1 RCLGVRPLQLSSIL
15 HSLLEKSRGGHWKNT
30 ERRMSRKDEPQD
42 KFHFVTIIFLILGL
56 GTLLPW
62 NFFITAIPYF
72 QTRLCSET
80 LQVNEISSNNNRSSA
95 HNETAPC
102 KDEFSFNNW
111 MTLLAQLPLLLCTL
125 LNSFM
130 YQWIPERVRIA
141 GSMFAI
147 LSLFILTAVLV
158 KVEMGAQTFFDL
170 TMTTIWFINAF
181 CAILQGSLF
190 GLLTLFPQ
198 HYSSMFLSGQGMAG
212 TFAAVGQ
219 ITAPQPSGIL
229 SLLVL
234 GLSSPSPVTSCFIEF
249 AKCYLSKSNTNNSKS
264 YELETK
270 TELLHQG
277 EENGDAAGQKKAVL
291 LLKDAESGVV
301 GEEKQSVSV
310 WIVFKKIWVMALT
323 IVITFGVTLS
333 VFPAITA
340 KVISHSDNEGW
351 KNFFNPVCCF
361 LIFNTM
367 DWIGRS
373 ITTKTLW
380 PGPDCKYLPL
390 LAASRSIFVPL
401 FMFCNIPD
409 RTYLYSFFFNDAWF
423 IIFMIFFSVSN
434 GYFVSLP
441 MCLAPTKVLK
451 HESETTGALMTF
463 FLALGLSVGAG
474 LSFGFKRLVLWEKSV
489 RHRPREICASFHP
502 VWALIGTGKLSA
514 FYSIGLSGWK
524 GNKPNSEG

>member
-1 RCLGVRPLQLSSIL
+1 MP
-15 HSLLEKSRGGHWKNT
+15 
-30 ERRMSRKDEPQD
+30 RKDEPQD
-42 KFHFVTIIFLILGL
+42 KFYFVTIIFLMLGL

-80 LQVNEISSNNNRSSA
+80 HTLYGNSSKSNDLSESRNV
-95 HNETAPC
+95 TTQC
-102 KDEFSFNNW
+102 KDEFNFNNW

-125 LNSFM
+125 LNSFI

-141 GSMFAI
+141 GSMLAI
-147 LSLFILTAVLV
+147 LSLFIFTAVLV
-158 KVEMGAQTFFDL
+158 KVEMDAQCFFDL
-170 TMTTIWFINAF
+170 TMATIWFINAF

-212 TFAAVGQ
+212 TFAAL
-219 ITAPQPSGIL
+219 AMLLSMSSGANHRTIAL
-229 SLLVL
+229 GYFVTPCFGTFISIICYFLLYRL
-234 GLSSPSPVTSCFIEF
+234 DF
-249 AKCYLSKSNTNNSKS
+249 AQYYLSKSNTNSSKT

-270 TELLHQG
+270 AELLHPG

-291 LLKDAESGVV
+291 LKEAEAGGI
-301 GEEKQSVSV
+301 GEKKQSVSV
-310 WIVFKKIWVMALT
+310 CIVLKKIWVMALT

-340 KVISHSDNEGW
+340 KVVSNIKDEGW
-351 KNFFNPVCCF
+351 KKFFNPVCCF
-361 LIFNTM
+361 LIFNIM

-373 ITTKTLW
+373 ITSKTLW
-380 PGPDCKYLPL
+380 PGPDSKYLPL
-390 LAASRSIFVPL
+390 FAAIRFIFVPL
-401 FMFCNIPD
+401 FMLCHIQDHN
-409 RTYLYSFFFNDAWF
+409 YLPTFFKNDAWF

-441 MCLAPTKVLK
+441 MCLAPKKVLSY
-451 HESETTGALMTF
+451 EGETTGALMTF

-474 LSFGFKRLVLWEKSV
+474 LSFGFK
-489 RHRPREICASFHP
+489 
-502 VWALIGTGKLSA
+502 ALL
-514 FYSIGLSGWK
+514 
-524 GNKPNSEG
+524 

>member
-1 RCLGVRPLQLSSIL
+1 
-15 HSLLEKSRGGHWKNT
+15 
-30 ERRMSRKDEPQD
+30 MSRKDDPQD
-42 KFHFVTIIFLILGL
+42 KYHSVTIIFLILGL

-72 QTRLCSET
+72 QYRLCSET
-80 LQVNEISSNNNRSSA
+80 HTSNGNSSENIGFSESPNNV
-95 HNETAPC
+95 TTPC
-102 KDEFSFNNW
+102 KDEFNFNNW

-125 LNSFM
+125 LNSFL

-141 GSMFAI
+141 GSMVAI
-147 LSLFILTAVLV
+147 LALFIFTAVLV
-158 KVEMGAQTFFDL
+158 EVQKGALGAQSFFDL
-170 TMTTIWFINAF
+170 TMATIWFINAF

-212 TFAAVGQ
+212 TFAAVAMLLSMSSGADPLA
-219 ITAPQPSGIL
+219 TALPYFVTPCVGTFISIACYF
-229 SLLVL
+229 LLYRV
-234 GLSSPSPVTSCFIEF
+234 PF
-249 AKCYLSKSNTNNSKS
+249 AQHYLSKSNTNSSKS

-270 TELLHQG
+270 AELLHQG
-277 EENGDAAGQKKAVL
+277 EENGDAPGQKKAVL
-291 LLKDAESGVV
+291 LLKEAETGGV

-310 WIVFKKIWVMALT
+310 CAVLRKIWVMALT

-340 KVISHSDNEGW
+340 KVSSDTESEGW
-351 KNFFNPVCCF
+351 RKFFNPVCCF
-361 LIFNTM
+361 LVFNIM

-390 LAASRSIFVPL
+390 LAASRFIFVPL
-401 FMFCNIPD
+401 FMLCNISD
-409 RTYLYSFFFNDAWF
+409 RIYLSTVFYNDAWF
-423 IIFMIFFSVSN
+423 IVFMIFFSLSN

-441 MCLAPTKVLK
+441 MCLAPTKVLP

-474 LSFGFKRLVLWEKSV
+474 LSFGFKTLL
-489 RHRPREICASFHP
+489 
-502 VWALIGTGKLSA
+502 
-514 FYSIGLSGWK
+514 
-524 GNKPNSEG
+524 